1 MTADEQTADCV
12 VGGGQGIEIGFIRNL
27 LQFHPGS
34 YPDNHHTLEKVTY
47 VFYPD
52 EKHKTSMCTAAK
64 ISNLTSRNP

>member
-34 YPDNHHTLEKVTY
+34 YPDNHHTLEKVSW

-52 EKHKTSMCTAAK
+52 EKLPCARLPKFQT
-64 ISNLTSRNP
+64 